1 MTRSTTSQEF
11 TIGSW
16 YVRPSM
22 NVVTSAYR
30 TVQLEPKVMQMLVI
44 LAERAGEVISRDAL
58 HQQLW
63 PDAIV
68 TDKALTR
75 LASELRKAFGDDARD
90 PQVIATISKNGYRL
104 VAPVT
109 FVSPGDG
116 SLQVSDPRVVPMLTP
131 TLGIQPRS
139 RRVRAL
145 WLTGAVAVLAAGVAI
160 GALMTDG
167 SEEYVPAL
175 QLTSYAGHEISPA
188 LSPAGSEVAF
198 SWQGAAGDNWDVYVT
213 QPGADGLLRLT
224 DHPGDDL
231 HPTWSPD
238 GTQIAFLHYDDAGCV
253 INRVPALSG
262 PVRAVAACEWSDV
275 EDRPWRTSSIDW
287 SPDGRFIAGS
297 GGAVYLLDLETGER
311 SPVSRPP
318 DQVLA
323 DMNPVFS
330 PDGRSIAFARLR
342 PAASADLFRIS
353 VDGRDEIQLTNEAR
367 LILGHAWTR
376 DGLSLLFS
384 SNRSGRFG
392 LWRVG
397 LDGGEPA
404 AVPADG
410 WNIEKVSVARAGHRI
425 VYEAWIYD
433 TNIWLAPIDDGRE
446 PKRIISSTLWDRH
459 PTVSPDGSRI
469 AFVSNRTGSW
479 EIWTSGADGM
489 DQAQMTRIGGPLV
502 SVPRWSPDGARIA
515 FQTNDRSSARIAI
528 LDVASG
534 AVTPFTGSES
544 DDVAPSWSPSA
555 DRIYFGS
562 NRSGSWQIWSQPVLG
577 GAAVQVTR
585 SGGYAAQPSSDG
597 RYLFVA
603 RDDTAGLWRLPIGSS
618 VETRILG
625 VPIGSDWG
633 NWALSDEGIIVLTRR
648 DAGTPTALLLFDF
661 DGRPVREV
669 MTLDR
674 APTPHHPGLSVF
686 PGGRSVLLTLVDA
699 TESDLFVMTL
709 GI

>member
-1 MTRSTTSQEF
+1 
-11 TIGSW
+11 
-16 YVRPSM
+16 
-22 NVVTSAYR
+22 
-30 TVQLEPKVMQMLVI
+30 MQMLVI
-44 LAERAGEVISRDAL
+44 LAERAGEVVSRDEL
-58 HQQLW
+58 HEQLW
-63 PDAIV
+63 TDAIV

-75 LASELRKAFGDDARD
+75 LASELRKAFGDDPRD
-90 PQVIATISKNGYRL
+90 PRVIATISKNGYRL

-109 FVSPGDG
+109 FVSRGDG

-131 TLGIQPRS
+131 TLGVRSRS

-160 GALMTDG
+160 GALMTDVP
-167 SEEYVPAL
+167 EKYVPAL
-175 QLTSYAGHEISPA
+175 QLTSYSGHEISPA
-188 LSPAGSEVAF
+188 LSPDGNEVAF
-198 SWQGAAGDNWDVYVT
+198 SWQGDTGDNWDVYVT
-213 QPGADGLLRLT
+213 QPGSDGLLRLT

-238 GTQIAFLHYDDAGCV
+238 GMQIAFLHYDDAGCS
-253 INRVPALSG
+253 IDRVPALSG
-262 PVRAVAACEWSDV
+262 PVRTMAACEWLDV

-297 GGAVYLLDLETGER
+297 DGAIYLLDVESGER
-311 SPVSRPP
+311 SQVSRPP
-318 DQVLA
+318 DQALA

-353 VDGRDEIQLTNEAR
+353 ADGRDEMQLTNEAR

-384 SNRSGRFG
+384 SNRNGRFG
-392 LWRVG
+392 LWQVG
-397 LDGGEPA
+397 LNGGKPA

-410 WNIEKVSVARAGHRI
+410 WNIEKVSIARAGSRLA
-425 VYEAWIYD
+425 YEGWIYD
-433 TNIWLAPIDDGRE
+433 TNIWRISTDGDE
-446 PKRIISSTLWDRH
+446 NPTRIIGSTLWDRH
-459 PTVSPDGSRI
+459 PAVSPDGNLI

-479 EIWTSGADGM
+479 EIWTAVVDGT
-489 DQAQMTRIGGPLV
+489 DQRQMTRIGGPLV

-515 FQTNDRSSARIAI
+515 FQTHDRSSAGIAI
-528 LDVASG
+528 LDIASG
-534 AVTPFTGSES
+534 AVIPFTGSES

-562 NRSGSWQIWSQPVLG
+562 NRSGSWQIWSQPVSG

-585 SGGYAAQPSSDG
+585 SGGYAAQPSPDG

-618 VETRILG
+618 VKTRILD

-633 NWALSDEGIIVLTRR
+633 NWALSDEGIIVLKRGE
-648 DAGTPTALLLFDF
+648 AGTPPALLLFDF
-661 DGRPVREV
+661 DGKPVREV
-669 MTLDR
+669 MTLVR

-686 PGGRSVLLTLVDA
+686 PGSRSVLLTLVDA
-699 TESDLFVMTL
+699 TQSDLFVMKL